1 METKNVTKEALKRSV
16 FSAMWFILI
25 ACVMSLTSCES
36 EQIKPR
42 SNTVIKDTIEII
54 KDHYYDSE
62 RTLAVVP
69 TVKDTLV
76 KSDVTFKQTSTLSNS
91 KEDIYVTFT
100 PGAYLNVRLS
110 KPRIDVK
117 SKDEVPVEVAREYI
131 LSQSPYKS
139 GTTLGE
145 DVVKTFEFT
154 DGQVATVSY
163 GYRYTAIIIN
173 RDTLATPHAEI
184 SSVSFDRAVID
195 QFEAKTETEDPYR
208 VTLVFNAP
216 FTTKGV
222 SGREVT
228 ETVTMKPWYRKVV
241 TTAAT
246 VVEDVSYSGR
256 FVGCPFS
263 AYEITEKVKTNKNE
277 FTNTY
282 TVDLSLNVITPEKRE
297 QPSLDSLFATSSRG
311 KLVEK
316 QFSEAKSD
324 NGFTVRTMT
333 GTYTSVNTGKENKTS
348 VESQVSFTYQFPV
361 MFESQYGSYQIAP
374 IKLQFEELG
383 FSINKISETEESKT
397 FRSVNSIQAKLGDCT
412 LDVIDE
418 EVILKMQQ
426 DKPQD
431 VVPVDSVYTLS
442 GSGDEYIVDKK
453 IIWSDGTT
461 TSSKYTYDGR
471 HSAKALAFGEVITSS
486 LNWSNGSLDKRS
498 QSSSTEEK
506 TFSSYT
512 KFVAVYTT
520 TNWQADATNRIE
532 RGSFKFVEETP
543 VVTFKD
549 GDTTKSFPARKY
561 QITGLGANVASN
573 YNIVVRNQ
581 VSYKAYDYD
590 YNATAAFNGGDA
602 ETLVSEGL
610 LLIKADE
617 TGNPTYKAEQSW
629 NGNTATLKVI
639 KTTPHSFAEDEVET
653 FTKTF
658 TVGLTP
664 FEDGKVTAENTN
676 FAATEAKTEQTSS
689 TTDTPWKI
697 TTHKQNF
704 IYTVSNGKVSRG
716 NIATTLTDG
725 VVVFDNGEFAHT
737 FDLTL
742 SAQKSESFGTKRQ
755 DGNYDVTPH
764 KLTVTASGAGK
775 TLSETS
781 TTDIYVK
788 RAASITGH
796 EEKTKVY
803 PDGTVDAEIVIKKDD
818 GTSQTIKASDTFG
831 KRFAFDFKNVSA
843 QEKVV
848 TNVNHKASASAGQPT
863 TNTLK
868 QGAWSVTEYRYP
880 YNHALSNG
888 TPAENI
894 NSAYSYKNYEFV
906 YTDNSVGTVKIPMPV
921 VAMSNKSLNISK
933 QGTANG
939 YINHNANV
947 VVNGTARGT
956 EGSYTTDLAVTHI
969 LKVKD
974 NTPVEPDKPHLGKP
988 KGFMVTATYDPTSN
1002 VTRRAFCFN
1011 WENGVTYA
1019 VCLYETEL
1027 PSQSDFM
1034 FKEDTYQGY
1043 NSVGYDKNNSNHWQP
1058 ARGVDSSDAIRWYD
1072 ASGKMFSAIDKD
1084 LSCMVIG
1091 WKNIVKGKYAMEIP
1105 GYTYTMDGYNITVKA
1120 PSGKTVTFNSHHK

>member
-1 METKNVTKEALKRSV
+1 MKTKNVKKETPLRSV
-16 FSAMWFILI
+16 FSAIWLILI
-25 ACVMSLTSCES
+25 ACVIPFLASCE
-36 EQIKPR
+36 EETLKPR
-42 SNTVIKDTIEII
+42 SNSVLKDTVEII

-69 TVKDTLV
+69 ATKDTLV
-76 KSDVTFKQTSTLSNS
+76 KSDVTFKQTSTLSNTR
-91 KEDIYVTFT
+91 EEIFLTFQ
-100 PGAYLNVRLS
+100 PEAYLNIRLS
-110 KPRIDVK
+110 KPRIEVK
-117 SKDEVPVEVAREYI
+117 TNEELPLEVTKEYI
-131 LSQSPYKS
+131 LSQSPYKN

-145 DVVKTFEFT
+145 DFVKIFEFS

-163 GYRYTAIIIN
+163 GYRYTAVIIN

-184 SSVSFDRAVID
+184 NTVSFNRAVID
-195 QFEAKTETEDPYR
+195 QFEQKTETEDPYR
-208 VTLVFNAP
+208 VTMEFTAP

-228 ETVTMKPWYRKVV
+228 ENVPMKPWYRKIV
-241 TTAAT
+241 TTEAT
-246 VVEDVSYSGR
+246 QVEDVSYTGR
-256 FVGCPFS
+256 FIGCPFS

-277 FTNTY
+277 FTNIY
-282 TVDLSLNVITPEKRE
+282 KVDLSLTLTAPEKRE
-297 QPSLDSLFATSSRG
+297 QPSLDSLFATSSTG

-316 QFSEAKSD
+316 QFSEAKNPD
-324 NGFTVRTMT
+324 GFTVRTMT

-348 VESQVSFTYQFPV
+348 VENLVSFTYQFPV
-361 MFESQYGSYQIAP
+361 KFESQYGSYQIAP
-374 IKLQFEELG
+374 VALKFEELG
-383 FSINKISETEESKT
+383 FSLNKTSETKETKT
-397 FRSVNSIQAKLGDCT
+397 FRSVNSIQAKIGECE

-426 DKPQD
+426 NKPQN
-431 VVPVDSVYTLS
+431 VLPVDSVYTLS
-442 GSGDEYIVDKK
+442 GTGDAYIVDKK
-453 IIWSDGTT
+453 IIWSDGTQ
-461 TSSKYTYDGR
+461 TSSEYTYDGR
-471 HSAKALAFGEVITSS
+471 HSATALAFGEVITSS
-486 LNWSNGSLDKRS
+486 LDWSNGSLTKRS
-498 QSSSTEEK
+498 QSSNTEEK
-506 TFSSYT
+506 KFSTTT

-520 TNWQADATNRIE
+520 TNWQADASNRTE
-532 RGSFKFVEETP
+532 QGSFKFTEVTP

-549 GDTTKSFPARKY
+549 GETTKTFPARQY
-561 QITGLGANVASN
+561 QITGLGANVAQN

-581 VSYKAYDYD
+581 ISYKAYAYD
-590 YNATAAFNGGDA
+590 YNASAAFNGGSA
-602 ETLVSEGL
+602 ENLVSEGL

-617 TGNPTYKAEQSW
+617 AGNPTYKAEQSW

-664 FEDGKVTAENTN
+664 FENGRVTADNTN
-676 FAATEAKTEQTSS
+676 FAATEAKTAQTSS
-689 TTDTPWKI
+689 SIDAPWKI
-697 TTHKQNF
+697 TTRKQNF
-704 IYTVSNGKVSRG
+704 IYTVSNGKVSRT

-725 VVVFDNGEFAHT
+725 VITFDNGEFAHT
-737 FDLTL
+737 FDLSL
-742 SAQKSESFGTKRQ
+742 SAQKSESFGAKRQ

-764 KLTVTASGAGK
+764 RLTLTATGAGK

-788 RAASITGH
+788 RAASVTGH
-796 EEKTKVY
+796 EEKTTVY

-818 GTSQTIKASDTFG
+818 GSQETIKASDAFG
-831 KRFAFDFKNVSA
+831 KRFAFDFANVSA

-848 TNVNHKASASAGQPT
+848 TNVNHTASGSTGTPT

-868 QGAWSVTEYRYP
+868 QGAWRVTEYRYP
-880 YNHALSNG
+880 YNHTLSNG
-888 TPAENI
+888 TSAENI
-894 NSAYSYKNYEFV
+894 SSAYSYKNYEFT
-906 YTDNSVGTVKIPMPV
+906 YTDNSVGTVKIPMPAV
-921 VAMSNKSLNISK
+921 TMSHKSLNISK
-933 QGTANG
+933 QGSSNG
-939 YINHNANV
+939 YVNHNANV

-956 EGSYTTDLAVTHI
+956 EGSYTTDLAVTHL
-969 LKVKD
+969 LKVKEA
-974 NTPVEPDKPHLGKP
+974 TEPDQPHLGKP
-988 KGFMVTATYDPTSN
+988 KSFMVTATFDPTSK

-1027 PSQSDFM
+1027 PNQSDFM
-1034 FKEDTYQGY
+1034 FKQDTYQGY

-1084 LSCMVIG
+1084 LSCKIIG
-1091 WKNIVKGKYAMEIP
+1091 WKNIVNGKYAMEIP

-1120 PSGKTVTFNSHHK
+1120 PSGKTVTFNSHHD